1 MKAFL
6 LLFLWS
12 TALVAAAQSSPRR
25 AVPSPK
31 TTKQTQLEALLKQEN
46 VPSIQLIYN
55 QKGTATAYNLGRRK
69 QGSTEAVDASTT
81 FQAASLGKV
90 VLAYLTLRLCDQGV
104 LTLDTPLLTYYAYPR
119 LQQEPRA
126 TKITARMVLAHT
138 TGLPNWTENPLG
150 ATWSTSPLH
159 LRYAPDSCWNYS
171 GEGYVFLQKTLEH
184 LTGKSFEALAQREV
198 FTPLQMTHSSFVWRN
213 SFAANACFGHDTAGK
228 PTQQLHFTNPYGAF
242 TLFST
247 ASDYS
252 RFLQAVLAGKGLA
265 PATAKLLTTSANP
278 ANRCR
283 VPATSTDA
291 AISWA
296 CGVGLANISH
306 GPAIWQWGDN
316 GDFQGFFMAFPAKQE
331 SIIFLTNSANGLKM
345 TDKILQLF
353 LGPGQYQA
361 MQWLAEDK

>member
-1 MKAFL
+1 M
-6 LLFLWS
+6 
-12 TALVAAAQSSPRR
+12 ALVAVAQSPPRR
-25 AVPSPK
+25 ASPGSK
-31 TTKQTQLEALLKQEN
+31 TTKQAQLEMLLKQEN
-46 VPSIQLIYN
+46 VPGIQLIYS
-55 QKGTATAYNLGRRK
+55 QKGATTAYSLGRRK
-69 QGSTEAVDASTT
+69 QGSTEAVDAGTA

-90 VLAYLTLRLCDQGV
+90 VLAYLTLRLCDRGI

-119 LQQEPRA
+119 LQQESRA
-126 TKITARMVLAHT
+126 AKITARMVLAHT

-150 ATWSTSPLH
+150 ATWNTSPLH

-184 LTGKSFEALAQREV
+184 LTGKSFEALAQQEV
-198 FTPLQMTHSSFVWRN
+198 FAPLQMAHSSFVWRETY
-213 SFAANACFGHDTAGK
+213 AANACFGHDAAGK
-228 PTQQLHFTNPYGAF
+228 STAQLQFKDPYGAF
-242 TLFST
+242 TLLST
-247 ASDYS
+247 ASDYN

-265 PATAKLLTTSANP
+265 PATAKLLTTSVNP

-283 VPATSTDA
+283 VPVTSTDA

-296 CGVGLANISH
+296 CGVGLANTSH

-316 GDFQGFFMAFPAKQE
+316 GDFQGFFMAFPAEQE
-331 SIIFLTNSANGLKM
+331 SIVFLTNSANGLKM